1 MESSSDSSKNATQT
15 TLKRTITL
23 QKRALRTINNVSYN
37 SHTDP
42 LFKKSNILKLNDL
55 FDHESGLFMH
65 NYVMN
70 KLPES
75 FGNMFTFN
83 YEIQER
89 HQTRQSS
96 LLYLKRCN
104 SKFAKKM
111 PLYDFP
117 KKKTN
122 GTKDLKISIH
132 KDNIKRNQKIT
143 CYHHIWKM

>member
-1 MESSSDSSKNATQT
+1 MH
-15 TLKRTITL
+15 L
-23 QKRALRTINNVSYN
+23 
-37 SHTDP
+37 
-42 LFKKSNILKLNDL
+42 
-55 FDHESGLFMH
+55 H

-83 YEIQER
+83 YEILES

-104 SKFAKKM
+104 STFAKL

-117 KKKTN
+117 ERWNKWNQRLENINSQGQYKKK
-122 GTKDLKISIH
+122 LKKLLVIIIYV
-132 KDNIKRNQKIT
+132 KCKMCKRLL
-143 CYHHIWKM
+143 

>member
-1 MESSSDSSKNATQT
+1 M
-15 TLKRTITL
+15 LLTIVIQIRYL
-23 QKRALRTINNVSYN
+23 
-37 SHTDP
+37 
-42 LFKKSNILKLNDL
+42 KKSNILKLNDL

-65 NYVMN
+65 NYVTN

-104 SKFAKKM
+104 SKFAKKNCRCM
-111 PLYDFP
+111 IFQIDG
-117 KKKTN
+117 TN

-132 KDNIKRNQKIT
+132 KDQYKNK
-143 CYHHIWKM
+143 